1 MTGRP
6 PHGVSH
12 LVAALPQAS
21 TFTTHEAEM
30 LGVPRQRL
38 ARAANSGRLHR
49 VARGHYVV
57 RDDSLAQARHH
68 IDRLQRRG
76 IPAVLGSISAARFWA
91 IPVFG
96 STGPIADAVLT
107 LLVPRGLGIR
117 QGTRHG
123 LRLAVADLSPADVFS
138 TEGVPMTRPLR
149 TGLDVARDVGRCR
162 ASALIPLSGGMRA
175 EGAMLM
181 STGRAAS
188 ALEVTERFLRDEEL
202 LLRLH
207 AELREMTER
216 VNSRG
221 MTWVRR
227 VIDDVEPL
235 LETALEGLAWAAIT
249 AAGLANARPQQWVFG
264 RSGRRYRVDFLI
276 GGNVVLEA
284 DGSGKYSEQ
293 TPWQEKQRQSDLE
306 AAGYWVVRCTWDE
319 IHHRPQEVIARIR
332 EQAPRSLSA

>member
-1 MTGRP
+1 
-6 PHGVSH
+6 
-12 LVAALPQAS
+12 
-21 TFTTHEAEM
+21 
-30 LGVPRQRL
+30 
-38 ARAANSGRLHR
+38 
-49 VARGHYVV
+49 
-57 RDDSLAQARHH
+57 
-68 IDRLQRRG
+68 
-76 IPAVLGSISAARFWA
+76 
-91 IPVFG
+91 
-96 STGPIADAVLT
+96 
-107 LLVPRGLGIR
+107 
-117 QGTRHG
+117 
-123 LRLAVADLSPADVFS
+123 
-138 TEGVPMTRPLR
+138 MTRPLR

-188 ALEVTERFLRDEEL
+188 ALEAAERFLRDEEL
-202 LLRLH
+202 LLRPH

-249 AAGLANARPQQWVFG
+249 AAGLVNARPQQWVFG

-293 TPWQEKQRQSDLE
+293 TPWQEKQRSERIGRTSRLKSSGVSAARAATMDASNRLPMATTRNAVCPIENPPGEHPRRRSAAFRKRGRPSNADLKSGRSAGTIHKPVRNIASVAHSAKLLWTHV
-306 AAGYWVVRCTWDE
+306 AALFAGKSTDDWFPSRAGC
-319 IHHRPQEVIARIR
+319 RP
-332 EQAPRSLSA
+332 